1 MLVYDLIN
9 KILVYIMDKFIFK
22 GVSSISKNLSGV
34 MISEMDLT
42 VEVFEGLSE
51 FSALM
56 LCWEKNM
63 TRFSIY

>member
-1 MLVYDLIN
+1 
-9 KILVYIMDKFIFK
+9 MDKFIFK